1 MRVSHDKFVFLFT
14 VLEDCEQSLK
24 IQADGEDLLGGA
36 FILMKLR
43 RVPQPLKPL
52 GELLGLGQR
61 VIELIGSEHRAHGVH
76 HLADLPELAVEAG
89 AARLTDLAD
98 YRSRGWGDDVTSSP
112 CATNVGGT
120 GWGTSL
126 NLI

>member
-1 MRVSHDKFVFLFT
+1 MSHDKFVFLFT
-14 VLEDCEQSLK
+14 VLEDREQSLK
-24 IQADGEDLLGGA
+24 IQADGEDLLGGP

-89 AARLTDLAD
+89 AAGLTDLAD
-98 YRSRGWGDDVTSSP
+98 NRGRGWGDDVTAGP
-112 CATNVGGT
+112 GATNVGWT
-120 GWGTSL
+120 GRGTSL